1 MASKFYPGE
10 RVRRKTDG
18 RTGKVY
24 YSAFND
30 SREYPVAWDDTK
42 SIKFVPAD
50 GLERVSV
57 KADGV
62 RP

>member
-24 YSAFND
+24 YSAFGD

-42 SIKFVPAD
+42 SIKFVPAEE
-50 GLERVSV
+50 LERV
-57 KADGV
+57 
-62 RP
+62 